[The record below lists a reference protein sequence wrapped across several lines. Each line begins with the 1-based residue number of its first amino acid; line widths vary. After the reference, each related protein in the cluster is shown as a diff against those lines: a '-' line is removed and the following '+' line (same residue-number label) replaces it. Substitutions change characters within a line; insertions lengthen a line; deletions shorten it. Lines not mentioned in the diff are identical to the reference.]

1 MADQFSSV
9 VNKDSV
15 DAMTAAKPSWTSPVP
30 LAGTE
35 EAQRAR
41 NKTAAAHGTKP
52 LVMRAKGGP
61 VKAGEGYV
69 VGEKGPEKFVP
80 SVNGKIIPTEKNMA
94 EKKEEHKAKHAHHG
108 FTETHMKH
116 HHDGSITVK
125 HMHSEGPHKDV
136 EHAVADLDGAH
147 DSMQEHLGMPNP
159 GEAEADAGPEA
170 AAAGAGAGAAPA
182 AAPAAG
188 M

>member
-1 MADQFSSV
+1 MAEKPE
-9 VNKDSV
+9 NKKFTHDEV
-15 DAMTAAKPSWTSPVP
+15 GYEFPSTHPNERCGNCENFIPATDKTPPACKGVQRPIQIQAWCHRWES

-35 EAQRAR
+35 
-41 NKTAAAHGTKP
+41 N
-52 LVMRAKGGP
+52 
-61 VKAGEGYV
+61 
-69 VGEKGPEKFVP
+69 
-80 SVNGKIIPTEKNMA
+80 NMA

-108 FTETHMKH
+108 FSETHMKH

-170 AAAGAGAGAAPA
+170 AAAGAGAAGAAPMPA
-182 AAPAAG
+182 AAGAAPAAG